1 MRERAVG
8 VTAMKQNGQ
17 NPRIGAWGVY
27 IVVGMVQ
34 VRLGRLV
41 RGGVVRLDQLGLW

>member
-1 MRERAVG
+1 
-8 VTAMKQNGQ
+8 
-17 NPRIGAWGVY
+17 
-27 IVVGMVQ
+27 VVGMVQ